1 MIILDNT
8 EWAGTEAS
16 LAAAEKIV
24 AAINASSKDKLDGYD
39 DEPCGYRV
47 SDGIAVIDVKG
58 PLINYDI
65 PEFFA
70 SMFGVTTYPSLQR
83 HFALAASDKDV
94 NRVVLDVNS
103 GGGSVSGLQDT
114 VLALK
119 ALRAVKPVDTYA
131 SDSMCSA
138 AYWLGSCSDSITM
151 SEGGTTGSIGVIMV
165 HTSERGAME
174 GEGYKPTVF
183 RAGAK
188 KALGHP
194 AEDLTDEAAAEIQK
208 GLDFHHMR
216 FKSAVAENRRMTLE
230 GITAVG
236 DGQVFRGNE
245 AVHAGLVDR
254 LGTFDSVVKSKAS
267 VQIGGF
273 PSLNADSGV
282 SDMTLEEAL
291 AKVGDLEAQVSAG
304 ATALQAAEER
314 AAAAENLKASLEAS
328 NKALTAALATSQSD
342 VEAYAATLEANINAK
357 AAALRVEVLIPESL
371 EGKKAMNA
379 QLEEKFQAKFPSGGV
394 AAVANPEAEAGK
406 AEAEEPS
413 WFNRVIR

>member
-70 SMFGVTTYPSLQR
+70 SMFGITTYPSLQR
-83 HFALAASDKDV
+83 RFASAAADKEV

-138 AYWLGSCSDSITM
+138 AYWLCSCSDSITM

-174 GEGYKPTVF
+174 GAGYKPTVF

-254 LGTFDSVVKSKAS
+254 LGTFDSVVKSKVY
-267 VQIGGF
+267 VQTGGYT
-273 PSLNADSGV
+273 PLNADIGV
-282 SDMTLEEAL
+282 SDMTLDEAL

-304 ATALQAAEER
+304 ATALHR

-394 AAVANPEAEAGK
+394 AAVANPEEEAGK

>member
-16 LAAAEKIV
+16 LAAAEKIA
-24 AAINASSKDKLDGYD
+24 AAINNSPKDKLDGYD
-39 DEPCGYRV
+39 DEPYGYRV

-58 PLINYDI
+58 PLLNVEI
-65 PEFFA
+65 PDSVA
-70 SMFGVTTYPSLQR
+70 AMFGVTTYPSLQKR
-83 HFALAASDKDV
+83 FALAASDKDV
-94 NRVVLDVNS
+94 NRAVLDVNS

-114 VLALK
+114 VLSLK
-119 ALRAVKPVDTYA
+119 ALRAAKPVDTYA
-131 SDSMCSA
+131 SESMCSA

-151 SEGGTTGSIGVIMV
+151 SEDGTTGSIGVIMV

-174 GEGYKPTVF
+174 GAGYKPTVF

-254 LGTFDSVVKSKAS
+254 LGTFDSVVKSKVY
-267 VQIGGF
+267 VQTGGYT
-273 PSLNADSGV
+273 PLNADIGV

-314 AAAAENLKASLEAS
+314 VAAAENLRASLEAS

>member
-8 EWAGTEAS
+8 EWIGTEAS
-16 LAAAEKIV
+16 LFAAKKIV
-24 AAINASSKDKLDGYD
+24 AAINASSKDKPKGYD
-39 DEPCGYRV
+39 GEPCGYRV

-58 PLINYDI
+58 PLVNYDI
-65 PEFFA
+65 PDSVAEEY
-70 SMFGVTTYPSLQR
+70 GVTTYPSLQKR
-83 HFALAASDKDV
+83 FALAAADKDV
-94 NRVVLDVNS
+94 KRVVLDVNS
-103 GGGSVSGLQDT
+103 PGGSVYGFQDT

-131 SDSMCSA
+131 SDNMCSG
-138 AYWLGSCSDSITM
+138 AYWLGSCADSITM
-151 SEGGTTGSIGVIMV
+151 SEAGAAGSIGVVMV
-165 HTSERGAME
+165 HVSQRGAME
-174 GEGYKPTVF
+174 SEGYKPTVF

-188 KALGHP
+188 KALAHP
-194 AEDLTDEAAAEIQK
+194 AEDLTEGAAEEIQK
-208 GLDFHHMR
+208 SLDFHHMR

-230 GITAVG
+230 DISAVG
-236 DGQVFRGNE
+236 DGRVFYGNE

-254 LGTFDSVVKSKAS
+254 LGTFDSVIKSKAS

-328 NKALTAALATSQSD
+328 NKALTTALATAQSD
-342 VEAYAATLEANINAK
+342 VEAYASNLEANINAK

-371 EGKKAMNA
+371 EGKKAMNT

-394 AAVANPEAEAGK
+394 AAVANPEAEAEK

>member
-8 EWAGTEAS
+8 EWIGTEAS
-16 LAAAEKIV
+16 LFAAKKIV
-24 AAINASSKDKLDGYD
+24 AAINASFKDKPKGYD
-39 DEPCGYRV
+39 GEPCGYRV

-58 PLINYDI
+58 PLVNYDI
-65 PEFFA
+65 PDSVAEKY
-70 SMFGVTTYPSLQR
+70 GVTTYPSLQKR
-83 HFALAASDKDV
+83 FALAAADKDV
-94 NRVVLDVNS
+94 KRVVLDVNS
-103 GGGSVSGLQDT
+103 PGGSVYGFQDT

-131 SDSMCSA
+131 SDNMCSG
-138 AYWLGSCSDSITM
+138 AYWLGSCADSITM
-151 SEGGTTGSIGVIMV
+151 SEAGAAGSIGVVMV
-165 HTSERGAME
+165 HVSQRGAME
-174 GEGYKPTVF
+174 SEGYKPTVF

-188 KALGHP
+188 KALAHP
-194 AEDLTDEAAAEIQK
+194 AEDLTEGAAEEIQK
-208 GLDFHHMR
+208 SLDFHHMR

-230 GITAVG
+230 DISAVG
-236 DGQVFRGNE
+236 DGRVFYGNE

-254 LGTFDSVVKSKAS
+254 LGTFDSVIKSKAS

-328 NKALTAALATSQSD
+328 NKALTTALATAQSD
-342 VEAYAATLEANINAK
+342 VEAYASNLEANINAK

-371 EGKKAMNA
+371 EGKKAMNT

-394 AAVANPEAEAGK
+394 AAVANPEAEAEK